1 MCGLCLLENKK
12 HLVLLLYSPLV
23 IIFFIMLSNTGSLV
37 AQITFGEARILQQ
50 QQQQQQQEHNVAA
63 VENIKNKEVNI
74 TTSKVSFVVNS
85 TMENKKQDENI
96 TVKKGQ
102 EFTITLE
109 SNPTTGYQWTPTFNT
124 SIINLVSHN
133 FQPSTKLMG
142 SPGTEI
148 FKFKAT
154 NQGTEPLKMIYKR
167 SWEREFVKEKVFM
180 INVT

>member
-1 MCGLCLLENKK
+1 MLEGKIYP
-12 HLVLLLYSPLV
+12 VLLLYSSLV
-23 IIFFIMLSNTGSLV
+23 TVFFIMLSNTGSLV
-37 AQITFGEARILQQ
+37 AQITFGEPRIQQ
-50 QQQQQQQEHNVAA
+50 QHNLA
-63 VENIKNKEVNI
+63 VESIKNKEDNI
-74 TTSKVSFVVNS
+74 ATTKVSFVVNS

-102 EFTITLE
+102 EFTIILE
-109 SNPTTGYQWTPTFNT
+109 SNPSTGYQWIPTVNT

-142 SPGTEI
+142 SPGTDT

-154 NQGTEPLKMIYKR
+154 NQGTEPLKMVYKR
-167 SWEREFVKEKVFM
+167 SWEKKFVKEKVFV

>member
-1 MCGLCLLENKK
+1 MCILCLLENNT
-12 HLVLLLYSPLV
+12 HLVLLLYSSLV
-23 IIFFIMLSNTGSLV
+23 ITFFIMLSNTGSLV
-37 AQITFGEARILQQ
+37 AQITFGEPRILQQ
-50 QQQQQQQEHNVAA
+50 QQHNVAA
-63 VENIKNKEVNI
+63 VENIKNKEDNI

-85 TMENKKQDENI
+85 TMESKKQDENI

-109 SNPTTGYQWTPTFNT
+109 SNPTTGYQWIPTFNT
-124 SIINLVSHN
+124 SIINLVSHS

-142 SPGTEI
+142 SSGTET

-167 SWEREFVKEKVFM
+167 SWEKEFVKEKVFV

>member
-1 MCGLCLLENKK
+1 MYP
-12 HLVLLLYSPLV
+12 VLLLYSSLV
-23 IIFFIMLSNTGSLV
+23 IIFFIMLSNTGGSLV
-37 AQITFGEARILQQ
+37 AQITFGEPRILQQ
-50 QQQQQQQEHNVAA
+50 HNLAA
-63 VENIKNKEVNI
+63 VENIKNKEDNI
-74 TTSKVSFVVNS
+74 TTNKVSFVVNS

-102 EFTITLE
+102 EFTIILE
-109 SNPTTGYQWTPTFNT
+109 SNPSTGYQWIPTFNT

-142 SPGTEI
+142 SPGTDT

-167 SWEREFVKEKVFM
+167 SWEKEFVKEKVFK
-180 INVT
+180 INVTG

>member
-1 MCGLCLLENKK
+1 
-12 HLVLLLYSPLV
+12 
-23 IIFFIMLSNTGSLV
+23 MLSNTGSLV
-37 AQITFGEARILQQ
+37 AQITFGEPRILPLQQ
-50 QQQQQQQEHNVAA
+50 QHDLAA
-63 VENIKNKEVNI
+63 VENIKNKEDNI

-109 SNPTTGYQWTPTFNT
+109 SNPTTGYQWIPTFNT

-148 FKFKAT
+148 FIFKAT

-167 SWEREFVKEKVFM
+167 SWEKEFVKEKVFM

>member
-1 MCGLCLLENKK
+1 MYP
-12 HLVLLLYSPLV
+12 VLLLYSSLV
-23 IIFFIMLSNTGSLV
+23 IVFFIMLSNTGSLV
-37 AQITFGEARILQQ
+37 AQITFGEPRILQQ
-50 QQQQQQQEHNVAA
+50 HNLA
-63 VENIKNKEVNI
+63 VENIKNKEDNI
-74 TTSKVSFVVNS
+74 TTNKVSFVVNS

-102 EFTITLE
+102 EFTIILE
-109 SNPTTGYQWTPTFNT
+109 SNPSTGYQWIPTFNT

-133 FQPSTKLMG
+133 FQASTKLMG
-142 SPGTEI
+142 SPGTDT

-167 SWEREFVKEKVFM
+167 SWEKEFVKEKVFK

>member
-1 MCGLCLLENKK
+1 MLGGKVYP
-12 HLVLLLYSPLV
+12 VLLLYSSIV
-23 IIFFIMLSNTGSLV
+23 IIFFIMLSNTGGSLI
-37 AQITFGEARILQQ
+37 AQITFGQSRIQQ
-50 QQQQQQQEHNVAA
+50 QHNLAL
-63 VENIKNKEVNI
+63 ENIKNKEDNI
-74 TTSKVSFVVNS
+74 TTNKVSFVVNS

-102 EFTITLE
+102 EFTIILE
-109 SNPTTGYQWTPTFNT
+109 SNPSTGYQWIPTFNT

-142 SPGTEI
+142 SPGTDT

-167 SWEREFVKEKVFM
+167 SWEKEFVKEKVFK
-180 INVT
+180 INVTG

>member
-1 MCGLCLLENKK
+1 
-12 HLVLLLYSPLV
+12 
-23 IIFFIMLSNTGSLV
+23 MLSNTGSLA
-37 AQITFGEARILQQ
+37 AQITFGQSRIQQ
-50 QQQQQQQEHNVAA
+50 QHNLAA
-63 VENIKNKEVNI
+63 VENIKNKEDNI
-74 TTSKVSFVVNS
+74 TTNKVSFVVNS

-102 EFTITLE
+102 EFTIILE
-109 SNPTTGYQWTPTFNT
+109 SNPSTGYQWIPTFNT

-142 SPGTEI
+142 SPGTDT

-167 SWEREFVKEKVFM
+167 SWEKEFVKEKVFK
-180 INVT
+180 INVTG